1 MRVNRL
7 RELLDGGKPTIG
19 THVLSTWP
27 AVVEILG
34 QTGEFDYVE
43 LVGQYAPHDLYSLEN
58 FARAVDLF
66 DHMTSMMKVDQEPRA
81 YLAERAIGSG
91 IQNIL
96 FADARSV
103 EDAEACVR
111 AVRAE
116 TPEAGGTH
124 GAGMRRDVGYVV
136 EPGSAD
142 FVQALDRA
150 VVALMVEKKGA
161 VENLEEMLSIA
172 GVDMVQF
179 GPADYSMSIGLPG
192 QWDHPLVKEAERRT
206 IELALKAGVAPR
218 AEISNLHEAQEY
230 IDLGVRHFSIG
241 TDLTILSRWWREN
254 GAGLRRVL
262 SRA

>member
-1 MRVNRL
+1 MRRNRL
-7 RELLDGGKPTIG
+7 RELLDEGKPTIG

-43 LVGQYAPHDLYSLEN
+43 LVGQYAPYDLYSLEN
-58 FARAVDLF
+58 FGRAVDLF
-66 DHMTSMMKVDQEPRA
+66 DHMSSMMKVDQEPRT

-96 FADARSV
+96 FADCRSV
-103 EDAEACVR
+103 EEAEACVR

-136 EPGSAD
+136 EPGSAA
-142 FVQALDRA
+142 FVQALDQA
-150 VVALMVEKKGA
+150 VVVLMIEKKGA
-161 VENLEEMLSIA
+161 VENLEEILSIK
-172 GVDMVQF
+172 GVDMLQF

-192 QWDHPLVKEAERRT
+192 QWDHPKVKEAERRT
-206 IELALKAGVAPR
+206 IETALEKGVAPR
-218 AEISNLHEAQEY
+218 AEIDSVDAAQEY

-241 TDLTILSRWWREN
+241 TDLAILSQWWKEN
-254 GAGLRRVL
+254 GAGLRKVL
-262 SRA
+262 SRI